1 MPFFLD
7 DDNDARI
14 TRLKNQYF
22 GDIGDYKKYSLLRRL
37 ALDAGLRVLV
47 GWMLTDNDA
56 RTDGKFIGYLNAPT
70 VWRRYDETVFDFL
83 MQHVLIDNARRVDA
97 VARYG
102 LIPNATFHEAV
113 LADERAAREQ
123 YFAAITCRA
132 VYADLVFFDPDN
144 GLEVKSV
151 KYGWRNSAKYLYW
164 HEATAAYQTGCSVLI
179 YQHYPRARR
188 DEFTRRKA
196 LDLGTRTGAAR
207 VYSIRTAHAAYF
219 LATQPQHGDGI
230 DNALLAVAA
239 QWGEHF
245 KVTRHSSPA

>member
-7 DDNDARI
+7 NDAKV
-14 TRLKNQYF
+14 THLKNQYF

-83 MQHVLIDNARRVDA
+83 AQHVLIDNARRVDA
-97 VARYG
+97 VARYD
-102 LIPNATFHEAV
+102 LIPNAAFHEAV
-113 LADERAAREQ
+113 LADERAARER
-123 YFAAITCRA
+123 YFADITCHA
-132 VYADLVFFDPDN
+132 AHADLVFFDPDN

-151 KYGWRNSAKYLYW
+151 RYGWRNSAKYLYW
-164 HEATAAYQTGCSVLI
+164 HEAAATYQTGCSVLV

-196 LDLGTRTGAAR
+196 DELAERTGSPA
-207 VYSIRTAHAAYF
+207 VYSLRTAHAAYF
-219 LATQPQHGDGI
+219 LAAQPHQQSGI
-230 DNALLAVAA
+230 DNALLAVEA
-239 QWGEHF
+239 QWGDHF
-245 KVTRHSSPA
+245 KVTRHAT